1 MKINIYYGGRGIM
14 GDPTLFVLSKMQAVL
29 EELNVKVVR
38 YNLHD
43 EKKNITSLPSTL
55 NDADAVILATTVEWY
70 GVGGYMAEFM
80 DACWYYGNKEK
91 ISSIYMCP
99 VVMSTTY
106 GEREAQLTLI
116 SAWDMLGGKTI
127 SGISGYVKDNIS
139 FESNQDYI
147 STVEKIAE
155 NFYRNISRKA
165 ILLPVSTQEVRGSA
179 SHKAIELTPQETEQL
194 SKYASDDNFVQ
205 TQKED
210 IKELTNH
217 FRTLLKNDGVAEED
231 VILQKFKEKFKP
243 DNATEGIFQLAIK
256 EFSKPL
262 NLDVQASILNPY
274 YGVNDEQ
281 SVLCRLDKAIV
292 NEIIAGKITFQEAF
306 RTGDMQ
312 VRGDFSQLRL
322 LDELFPFKNKE

>member
-1 MKINIYYGGRGIM
+1 M

-29 EELNVKVVR
+29 EELNVKIVR

-43 EKKNITSLPSTL
+43 EKKKITSLPSTL
-55 NDADAVILATTVEWY
+55 NDADAIILASTVEWY
-70 GVGGYMAEFM
+70 GVGGYMAEFL

-91 ISSIYMCP
+91 IATLYMCP

-106 GEREAQLTLI
+106 GEREAQLSLI

-127 SGISGYVKDNIS
+127 NGISGYVKDSMS
-139 FESNQDYI
+139 FESNQDYV

-165 ILLPVSTQEVRGSA
+165 VVLPVSTQEVRGSA

-210 IKELTNH
+210 IKELTDH
-217 FRTLLKNDGVAEED
+217 FRTLLKNDGVAEDD
-231 VILQKFKEKFKP
+231 VILQKFKDKFKT
-243 DNATEGIFQLAIK
+243 NNTAEGLFQLAIK

-262 NLDVQASILNPY
+262 NLDVKGPVLNAY
-274 YGVNDEQ
+274 YGINEDA
-281 SVLCRLDKAIV
+281 SVLCRLDKNTA
-292 NEIIAGKITFQEAF
+292 NEIVSGNMTFQEAF
-306 RTGDMQ
+306 RSGEMQ

-322 LDELFPFKNKE
+322 IDELFPFSIN